1 MNSKVNIDEIEKYPF
16 NDIYISL
23 SDNCNLKC
31 IYCFNKEDRKIRLK
45 SGKKINNDEIIDI
58 LKQFRELNGTGVV
71 FTGGEPTLNK
81 NLLPLCKEAKKIGLN
96 AHFITNGTLLDTL
109 DLDNLSQFVDS
120 FAISLDSIEQNEINV
135 LWNTTNVNI
144 NNDLLDKLVKIND
157 FSRKKKMLDITIMP
171 IVSKVNINSMD
182 KLVQS
187 VHKIL
192 KDCNISWKMTQYSPI
207 GNEEVDK
214 KLSISKMD
222 YYNAVVNCMQK
233 LNYEYFHSTSS
244 NSDKEKLNNQIKS
257 FALNEGGKLTPPK
270 KPKLLTCAPSF
281 FIANNGDI
289 FPCQG
294 FEKKGYKAGNYFE
307 GTLKEFFDSVAFS
320 NVRKRIIVNNKE
332 SCYNCELRFVCTN
345 KCGGCITSCSINKDI
360 CKELTIIEKFY
371 ELWSGVLIMFIPTD
385 KLIEHKYSSN
395 MIKNLFNILK
405 KQKGLFIKIFIF
417 SVLTTLLGIIG
428 TVYYQVII
436 DNIVPNKKY
445 SLLTYI
451 SLLMIVLAIFKV
463 ITEFFRDFL
472 MIYLSQN
479 IDLDILLGYFNHVI
493 RLPINFFKSRKV
505 GEILSRFNDG
515 SKIREAISSATVTLL
530 IDSIMAVVG
539 GFVLYRENGM
549 LFKYCFIPIIIY
561 LLLVSI
567 FKNGIHES
575 NKNLMRKNSNLNT
588 YLIES
593 LEGIETVKAFNI
605 EKKINNKISDRFSK
619 YMKENLKYC
628 KLTNIQNSLKSIT
641 KSIFAIFVLWFGAY
655 LVINQKCSIGSLIT
669 FNALTV
675 YFIDPIERI
684 MNLQPKIQ
692 SAIVASKRINE
703 ILELEVEKMKDNT
716 ECKSQSLLGDIV
728 FENIDFRYGLKEL
741 TLNNINLKIRE
752 KEKIALVGESG
763 SGKTTI
769 AKMLLNFYKPD
780 KSDITI
786 NSYNILDIDKSVL
799 RKKIAYI
806 SQKSFFFSGTIY
818 DNLKLANE
826 NATYEAITKVCK
838 EAHIDKF
845 IDSLPNKYYT
855 ILEENASNLDL
866 LTEKAIIETLNECTS
881 GITTIIIAHRL
892 STIRKCDKIFVLE
905 KGCIVEEG
913 AHSELIN
920 KRGYYQKLWESQL
933 INTK

>member
-1 MNSKVNIDEIEKYPF
+1 
-16 NDIYISL
+16 
-23 SDNCNLKC
+23 
-31 IYCFNKEDRKIRLK
+31 
-45 SGKKINNDEIIDI
+45 
-58 LKQFRELNGTGVV
+58 
-71 FTGGEPTLNK
+71 
-81 NLLPLCKEAKKIGLN
+81 
-96 AHFITNGTLLDTL
+96 
-109 DLDNLSQFVDS
+109 
-120 FAISLDSIEQNEINV
+120 
-135 LWNTTNVNI
+135 
-144 NNDLLDKLVKIND
+144 
-157 FSRKKKMLDITIMP
+157 
-171 IVSKVNINSMD
+171 
-182 KLVQS
+182 
-187 VHKIL
+187 
-192 KDCNISWKMTQYSPI
+192 
-207 GNEEVDK
+207 
-214 KLSISKMD
+214 
-222 YYNAVVNCMQK
+222 
-233 LNYEYFHSTSS
+233 
-244 NSDKEKLNNQIKS
+244 
-257 FALNEGGKLTPPK
+257 
-270 KPKLLTCAPSF
+270 
-281 FIANNGDI
+281 
-289 FPCQG
+289 
-294 FEKKGYKAGNYFE
+294 
-307 GTLKEFFDSVAFS
+307 
-320 NVRKRIIVNNKE
+320 
-332 SCYNCELRFVCTN
+332 
-345 KCGGCITSCSINKDI
+345 
-360 CKELTIIEKFY
+360 
-371 ELWSGVLIMFIPTD
+371 
-385 KLIEHKYSSN
+385 
-395 MIKNLFNILK
+395 
-405 KQKGLFIKIFIF
+405 
-417 SVLTTLLGIIG
+417 
-428 TVYYQVII
+428 
-436 DNIVPNKKY
+436 
-445 SLLTYI
+445 
-451 SLLMIVLAIFKV
+451 
-463 ITEFFRDFL
+463 
-472 MIYLSQN
+472 
-479 IDLDILLGYFNHVI
+479 
-493 RLPINFFKSRKV
+493 
-505 GEILSRFNDG
+505 
-515 SKIREAISSATVTLL
+515 
-530 IDSIMAVVG
+530 
-539 GFVLYRENGM
+539 
-549 LFKYCFIPIIIY
+549 
-561 LLLVSI
+561 
-567 FKNGIHES
+567 
-575 NKNLMRKNSNLNT
+575 
-588 YLIES
+588 
-593 LEGIETVKAFNI
+593 
-605 EKKINNKISDRFSK
+605 
-619 YMKENLKYC
+619 MKENLKYC

-780 KSDITI
+780 KGDITI

-855 ILEENASNLDL
+855 ILEENASNLSEGQKQRLSIARALLKNPEIIIMDEATSNLDL